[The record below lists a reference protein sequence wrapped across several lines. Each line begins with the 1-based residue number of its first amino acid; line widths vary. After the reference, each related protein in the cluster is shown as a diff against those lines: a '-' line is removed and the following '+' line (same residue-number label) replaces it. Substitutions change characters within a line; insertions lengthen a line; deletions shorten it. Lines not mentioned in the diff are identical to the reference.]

1 MNLLKILAGTI
12 FNILGVL
19 VLLRGIRICR
29 NKGIGEGFVDIIAGL
44 SFILIGLLIWTGYI
58 S

>member
-1 MNLLKILAGTI
+1 MYYLKILAGTI

-19 VLLRGIRICR
+19 VLYRGIRICR
-29 NKGIGEGFVDIIAGL
+29 FKGIGDGFVDIIAGI